1 MIYIIVNT
9 KGGVGK
15 SLTSINLA
23 CLLHAQD
30 RNFKVV
36 ELDNNNNSIV
46 FNNSDFLSEERA
58 ISLKLDKKD
67 RALSDMLFDVMS
79 DSSLDYIVD
88 VGGGDDT
95 LKILD
100 AIKSVQIDKTYLI
113 PTLKIKK
120 YLQNALDT
128 YEYIGDHDNT
138 FFVLNQY
145 NKIENIKSEFRYFFG
160 AKEMGIKPVSP
171 IFKTAKT
178 IYIPYS
184 DLFQIAEDDE
194 QTILDLAN
202 ISKDVSEAEARTTSF
217 QLAAGDKDK
226 FATLITQYQNS
237 QDAQKLFEELQES
250 TAPLFL
256 FLN

>member
-15 SLTSINLA
+15 SLTSINLG
-23 CLLHAQD
+23 CLLHAQE

-36 ELDNNNNSIV
+36 ELDNNNTSIV
-46 FNNSDFLSEERA
+46 FNNSDFLTKDRA

-67 RALSDMLFDVMS
+67 RAVSDMLFDVMS
-79 DSSLDYIVD
+79 DPSLDYIVD

-100 AIKSVQIDKTYLI
+100 ALKNVQIEKTYLI

-128 YEYIGDHDNT
+128 FEYIGDPDST

-145 NKIENIKSEFRYFFG
+145 QKLEEIKTEFRYFFG
-160 AKEMGIKPVSP
+160 DKEMGIKPVSSL
-171 IFKTAKT
+171 FKSAKV
-178 IYIPYS
+178 IYLPYS
-184 DLFQIAEDDE
+184 DLFQVAEDE
-194 QTILDLAN
+194 EESILDLAN
-202 ISKDVSEAEARTTSF
+202 ISRDVSEAEARTTSF
-217 QLAAGDKDK
+217 QLAAGNKDK

-237 QDAQKLFEELQES
+237 QNAQKLFAELQES
-250 TAPLFL
+250 TAALFQE
-256 FLN
+256 

>member
-23 CLLHAQD
+23 CLLHAQN

-36 ELDNNNNSIV
+36 ELDNNNTSIV
-46 FNNSDFLSEERA
+46 FNNSDFLTEDRA

-67 RALSDMLFDVMS
+67 RAVSDMLFDVMS
-79 DSSLDYIVD
+79 DPSLDYIVD

-100 AIKSVQIDKTYLI
+100 ALKNVQIEKTYLI

-128 YEYIGDHDNT
+128 FVYIGDPDST

-145 NKIENIKSEFRYFFG
+145 QKLEEIKTEFRYFFG
-160 AKEMGIKPVSP
+160 DKEMGIKPVSSL
-171 IFKTAKT
+171 FKSTKV
-178 IYIPYS
+178 IYLPYS
-184 DLFQIAEDDE
+184 DLFQVAEDDE

-202 ISKDVSEAEARTTSF
+202 ISRDISEAEARTTSF
-217 QLAAGDKDK
+217 QLAAGNKDK

-237 QDAQKLFEELQES
+237 QNAQKLFAELQES
-250 TAPLFL
+250 TTALFQE
-256 FLN
+256 